1 VADWKVKA
9 DSLTQ
14 ELEHSQRDCRAAA
27 TELFRVRNGHAE
39 CLSTLDEVKREN
51 KVLSDD
57 IRDIMDQISEGGRS
71 IHEIEKVSGVER
83 GIWLVWKRKGWGGGT
98 SYVYSL
104 LISGM

>member
-83 GIWLVWKRKGWGGGT
+83 GIWGWSEQERKGWGGG
-98 SYVYSL
+98 YVYSL
-104 LISGM
+104 LISRM